1 MSFLPFLRLIF
12 ITLNLALILTMI
24 SSIIRLL
31 ICGGILFILSCSPSN
46 TKYIAQYVSNNTDS
60 TVPDYSNLSDWAA
73 HPWKKDP
80 SDSVPKP
87 LLANYSID
95 SAVDVFFLHPTSLT
109 DMEDNRWNAPI
120 NDAAINVK
128 TDYGSILY
136 QASAF
141 NEYRV
146 FAPRYRQAHL
156 RCYYTT
162 DTVAALQAFEQ
173 AYQDIKTAFEYYLQK
188 YNNGRPIVIAAHSQG
203 STHAQRLLKEFFDA
217 TGLKNKL
224 VAAYVIGMY
233 IPNTYFATLRMCKD
247 SMETGCL
254 CGWRTYKEGYKPAFV
269 IKENGTGL
277 ITNPLTGSVN
287 TDKADYSLNRG
298 SVLTKFNKINKHLT
312 NAQIKDGVLWIG
324 KLKMSGGFLV
334 RRKNFH
340 VGDINLFYVNIRED
354 VKRRVELF
362 WKSK

>member
-1 MSFLPFLRLIF
+1 MASY
-12 ITLNLALILTMI
+12 
-24 SSIIRLL
+24 IIRLL
-31 ICGGILFILSCSPSN
+31 ICGGAFIIFSCSASN
-46 TKYIAQYVSNNTDS
+46 TKYIAQYASNNIDRTG
-60 TVPDYSNLSDWAA
+60 PDYSSLYDWAA
-73 HPWKKDP
+73 HPWKKDL

-95 SAVDVFFLHPTSLT
+95 STVDVFFLYPTSLT

-162 DTVAALQAFEQ
+162 DTVAALRAFEL
-173 AYQDIKTAFEYYLQK
+173 AYQDIKTAFAYYLQN

-203 STHAQRLLKEFFDA
+203 STHAQRLLKEFFE
-217 TGLKNKL
+217 TSPLKNKL

-233 IPNTYFATLRMCKD
+233 IPNTYFAILKVCND
-247 SMETGCL
+247 AIETGCL

-277 ITNPLTGSVN
+277 ITNPLTGSTN
-287 TDKADYSLNRG
+287 PAKADYSLNNG
-298 SVLTKFNKINKHLT
+298 SVLTKFNKVKKHVT
-312 NAQIKDGVLWIG
+312 NAQIKDGVLWIDR
-324 KLKMSGGFLV
+324 LKMPGGFLV

-354 VKRRVELF
+354 VKRRVGLF